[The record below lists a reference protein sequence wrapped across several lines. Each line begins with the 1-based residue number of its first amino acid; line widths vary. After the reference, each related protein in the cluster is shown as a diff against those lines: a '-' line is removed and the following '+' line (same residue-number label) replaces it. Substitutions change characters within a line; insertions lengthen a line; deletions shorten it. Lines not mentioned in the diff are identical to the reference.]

1 MSDNQQQEK
10 VVNQLIRLVFMV
22 IFAALLQLAIMVL
35 WPVVVLQFGFALITG
50 SDNEALRE
58 FGKSLSTF
66 VRQTLDFLTYNT
78 EDKPF
83 PFQDWPTGKQ

>member
-1 MSDNQQQEK
+1 MSDNQQQQK
-10 VVNQLIRLVFMV
+10 IINQLIRLVFMV
-22 IFAALLQLAIMVL
+22 IFAGLLQLAIMVL
-35 WPVVVLQFGFALITG
+35 WPVVVLQFGFTLITG
-50 SDNEALRE
+50 NTNEALRG

-83 PFQDWPTGKQ
+83 PFQDWPSTKQ